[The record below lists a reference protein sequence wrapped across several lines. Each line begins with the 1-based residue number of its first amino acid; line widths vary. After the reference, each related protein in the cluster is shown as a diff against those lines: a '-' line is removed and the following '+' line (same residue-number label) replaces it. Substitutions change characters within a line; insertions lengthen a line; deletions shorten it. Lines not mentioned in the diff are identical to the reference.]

1 MIVTI
6 DRAGRLVVPKQL
18 RERFNLV
25 AGSELDVDAV
35 GDGLRLRK
43 IGARPS
49 LIRKRGVLV
58 HHGDARLVID
68 VGEFI
73 RAEREAHIRRPTDVG
88 D

>member
-25 AGSELDVDAV
+25 AGSELEIDAT
-35 GDGLRLRK
+35 GDGLKLRK
-43 IGARPS
+43 IGATPS

-58 HHGDARLVID
+58 HHGDTRSAID
-68 VGEFI
+68 IGEFV
-73 RAEREAHIRRPTDVG
+73 RAEREAHIRRSIG